1 MLNFAANLS
10 WMFKEWAFLDR
21 FAAAAD
27 ADFSHVECLFPY
39 DHTPDDIARQLAR
52 NKLKLVLFN
61 APPGDLSEGERG
73 LASLPDRQD
82 EFRAS
87 VETALDYARATGVGR
102 VHLMSGLAA
111 GDPALALATFREA
124 IRFACDAAAG
134 DGIDVMIEPINNRD
148 VPGYLMNDFA
158 LAEQLIAEL
167 KLPNLKLQFD
177 IYHRQ
182 VIHGEVMRG
191 LEMLMPITGHIQIS
205 SVSSRHE
212 PMSGALDDFAILR
225 AIDRLGYA
233 GYIGCEYNPAAGTLA
248 GLEWMKRLAGTG
260 QRINTGS
267 GSTFPTM
274 NR

>member
-10 WMFKEWAFLDR
+10 WMFKEWDFLDR

-27 ADFSHVECLFPY
+27 AGFSHVECLFPY
-39 DHTPDDIARQLAR
+39 DHTPDDIAQRLAR
-52 NKLKLVLFN
+52 HKLKLVLFN
-61 APPGDLSEGERG
+61 APPGDLSKGDRG
-73 LASLPDRQD
+73 LASLPGRQE

-87 VETALDYARATGVGR
+87 IKTALAYARATGAGR
-102 VHLMSGLAA
+102 VHLMSGLVT
-111 GDPALALATFREA
+111 GDPARALATYRDS
-124 IRFACDAAAG
+124 IRFACEYL

-191 LEMLMPITGHIQIS
+191 LEALVPITGHIQIS
-205 SVSSRHE
+205 SVPGRHE
-212 PMSGALDDFAILR
+212 PMSGEVDDLRILQ
-225 AIDRLGYA
+225 AIDHLNYTGF
-233 GYIGCEYNPAAGTLA
+233 IGCEYSPAAGTLE
-248 GLEWMKRLAGTG
+248 GLGWMKRV
-260 QRINTGS
+260 S
-267 GSTFPTM
+267 GPTPAAAQPS
-274 NR
+274 RS

>member
-1 MLNFAANLS
+1 MKDTVLNFAANLS
-10 WMFKEWAFLDR
+10 WMFKEWDFLDR

-27 ADFSHVECLFPY
+27 AGFSAVECLFPY
-39 DHTPDDIARQLAR
+39 DHTPDAIARQLVR
-52 NKLKLVLFN
+52 HKLKLVLIN

-87 VETALDYARATGVGR
+87 VETALEYARATGVAR
-102 VHLMSGLAA
+102 VHLMSGLAF
-111 GDPALALATFREA
+111 GDPAHALATFREA
-124 IRFACDAAAG
+124 IRFACEAAAG

-148 VPGYLMNDFA
+148 VPGYLMNDFG

-182 VIHGEVMRG
+182 VIHGEVTDG
-191 LEMLMPITGHIQIS
+191 LKALMPITGHIQIS
-205 SVSSRHE
+205 SVPSRHE
-212 PMSGALDDFAILR
+212 PMSGALDDLAILR

-233 GYIGCEYNPAAGTLA
+233 GFIGCEYNPAAGTLA
-248 GLEWMKRLAGTG
+248 GLGWRERV
-260 QRINTGS
+260 S
-267 GSTFPTM
+267 GPAPAAAQLS
-274 NR
+274 RQ